1 MGADQN
7 LIRAAAQMGPKE
19 WDYSGIM
26 KGISAIGQYIST
38 KKAIANE
45 VMAQGQKA
53 FQSVPSEVFEGKYG
67 DYNLDFVT
75 GAKQE
80 YFNANQII
88 AKSPAFTKKY
98 KNAVKT
104 INNIKSVLEKNKA
117 GLIKWEQIQNDVL
130 RGDKM
135 SNVSAGI
142 GSEANNR
149 LLDIVLNYETG
160 TLNESITFTNDG
172 VYFYDD
178 ELETNIN
185 IDDILLGYKGK
196 SKDLVKSSD
205 SFLSIVEKYGKKS
218 AKNNEPFDQ
227 KAVKTEINSII
238 DKLGA
243 TSLDDIRSFAY
254 DFSYGDQGTYVQS
267 QSDSIIKIT
276 DEELLKQNP
285 EKDPSTIDQIK
296 KNLLADAYDFN
307 NASELEAGLEKWLF
321 DIVEDKHLNT
331 EGGKSVK
338 GNIKLDWTGSDN
350 TAVYLRPTDIPNIAE
365 GVRER
370 TTFVVGGTRFKYL
383 NNQWVWDAS
392 GKGDEPVTGSKGQ
405 NYDHKDGSDEA
416 LLYRLNNNPIISEA
430 LKGDKKSKASSDSTS
445 VLPIHSSDSTS
456 KIVNF
461 EGEAASDQNGYKIKF

>member
-7 LIRAAAQMGPKE
+7 LIRAAAQLGPKPF
-19 WDYSGIM
+19 DYSGIM

-38 KKAIANE
+38 KKAVANE

-75 GAKQE
+75 SAKQE

-104 INNIKSVLEKNKA
+104 VNNIKSVLEKNKA

-130 RGDKM
+130 NGNLFT
-135 SNVSAGI
+135 NVSNGI

-149 LLDIVLNYETG
+149 LLDIVTNSETG
-160 TLNESITFTNDG
+160 TLNESITFTNNG
-172 VYFYDD
+172 PVFYDD

-321 DIVEDKHLNT
+321 DIVEDKYLNT

-383 NNQWVWDAS
+383 NNQWEWDAN
-392 GKGDEPVTGSKGQ
+392 GEFEPVTGAEGQ

-445 VLPIHSSDSTS
+445 VLPIHSPDTT
-456 KIVNF
+456 
-461 EGEAASDQNGYKIKF
+461 Q

>member
-7 LIRAAAQMGPKE
+7 LIRAAAQLGPKPF
-19 WDYSGIM
+19 DYSGIM
-26 KGISAIGQYIST
+26 KGIGAIGQYIST

-45 VMAQGQKA
+45 IMSQGEKA

-75 GAKQE
+75 SAKQE

-104 INNIKSVLEKNKA
+104 INNIKTVLEKNKA

-130 RGDKM
+130 NGDLFT
-135 SNVSAGI
+135 NVSAGI

-149 LLDIVLNYETG
+149 LLDIVTNSQTG

-172 VYFYDD
+172 IYFYDD
-178 ELETNIN
+178 ELEKNIN

-205 SFLSIVEKYGKKS
+205 NFLSIVEKYGEKS

-227 KAVKTEINSII
+227 NAVKTEINSIV

-254 DFSYGDQGTYVQS
+254 DFSYGNQGTYVQS

-296 KNLLADAYDFN
+296 KNLLADAYNFN
-307 NASELEAGLEKWLF
+307 NASELEAGLKKWLF
-321 DIVEDKHLNT
+321 DIVEDKHLTT
-331 EGGKSVK
+331 EGGEGEGGSV
-338 GNIKLDWTGSDN
+338 KLDWTGQDN
-350 TAVYLRPTDIPNIAE
+350 TAVYLKPREIPKIVE
-365 GVRER
+365 GIKGK
-370 TTFVVGGTRFKYL
+370 TTFTVDGTRFKFL
-383 NNQWVWDAS
+383 NNQWVWDAN
-392 GKGDEPVTGSKGQ
+392 GEFEPVTGAEGQ
-405 NYDHKDGSDEA
+405 NYNYKDGSNDA
-416 LLYRLNNNPIISEA
+416 LKYRLGNNKQIVDAFENNGLPV
-430 LKGDKKSKASSDSTS
+430 KKK
-445 VLPIHSSDSTS
+445 
-456 KIVNF
+456 KQ
-461 EGEAASDQNGYKIKF
+461 G

>member
-7 LIRAAAQMGPKE
+7 LIRAAAQLGPKPF
-19 WDYSGIM
+19 DYSGIM

-53 FQSVPSEVFEGKYG
+53 FQSVPSEVFEGKFG

-75 GAKQE
+75 SAKQE
-80 YFNANQII
+80 YFNAKQIS

-104 INNIKSVLEKNKA
+104 INNIKTVLEKNKA

-130 RGDKM
+130 NGNLFT
-135 SNVSAGI
+135 NVSAGI

-149 LLDIVLNYETG
+149 LLDIVTNSQTG

-172 VYFYDD
+172 IYFYDD
-178 ELETNIN
+178 ELEKNIN

-205 SFLSIVEKYGKKS
+205 NFLSIVEKYGEKS

-227 KAVKTEINSII
+227 NAVKTEINSIV

-267 QSDSIIKIT
+267 QSDSIIQIT

-296 KNLLADAYDFN
+296 KNLLADAYNFN
-307 NASELEAGLEKWLF
+307 NASELEAGLKKWLF
-321 DIVEDKHLNT
+321 DIVKDKHLNT
-331 EGGKSVK
+331 EGGEGEGGS
-338 GNIKLDWTGSDN
+338 IKLDWTGQDN
-350 TAVYLRPTDIPNIAE
+350 TAVYLKSQEIPKIVE
-365 GVRER
+365 GIKGK
-370 TTFVVGGTRFKYL
+370 TTFTVDGTRFKFL
-383 NNQWVWDAS
+383 NNQWVWDAN
-392 GKGDEPVTGSKGQ
+392 GEFEPVTGAEGQ
-405 NYDHKDGSDEA
+405 NYNYEDGSNDA
-416 LLYRLNNNPIISEA
+416 LSYRLGNNKRIVEA
-430 LKGDKKSKASSDSTS
+430 FKNNELPVKKK
-445 VLPIHSSDSTS
+445 
-456 KIVNF
+456 KQ
-461 EGEAASDQNGYKIKF
+461 G

>member
-7 LIRAAAQMGPKE
+7 LIRAAAQLGPKPF
-19 WDYSGIM
+19 DYSGIM
-26 KGISAIGQYIST
+26 KGIGAIGQYIST

-45 VMAQGQKA
+45 IMSQGEKA

-75 GAKQE
+75 SAKQE

-104 INNIKSVLEKNKA
+104 INNIKTVLEKNKA

-130 RGDKM
+130 NGDLFT
-135 SNVSAGI
+135 NVSAGI

-149 LLDIVLNYETG
+149 LLDIVTNSQTG

-172 VYFYDD
+172 IYFYDD
-178 ELETNIN
+178 ELEKNIN

-205 SFLSIVEKYGKKS
+205 NFLSIVEKYGENS

-227 KAVKTEINSII
+227 NAVKTEINSIV

-254 DFSYGDQGTYVQS
+254 DFSYGNQGTYVQS

-296 KNLLADAYDFN
+296 KNLLADAYNFN
-307 NASELEAGLEKWLF
+307 NASELEAGLKKWLF
-321 DIVEDKHLNT
+321 DIVEDKHLTT
-331 EGGKSVK
+331 EGGEGEGGSV
-338 GNIKLDWTGSDN
+338 KLDWTGQDN
-350 TAVYLRPTDIPNIAE
+350 TAVYLKPREIPKIVE
-365 GVRER
+365 GIKGK
-370 TTFVVGGTRFKYL
+370 TTFTVDGTRFKFL
-383 NNQWVWDAS
+383 NNQWVWDAN
-392 GKGDEPVTGSKGQ
+392 GEFEPVTGAEGQ
-405 NYDHKDGSDEA
+405 NYNYKDGSNDA
-416 LLYRLNNNPIISEA
+416 LKYRLGNNKQIVDAFENNGLPV
-430 LKGDKKSKASSDSTS
+430 KKK
-445 VLPIHSSDSTS
+445 
-456 KIVNF
+456 KQ
-461 EGEAASDQNGYKIKF
+461 G

>member
-7 LIRAAAQMGPKE
+7 LIRAAAQLGPKPF
-19 WDYSGIM
+19 DYSGIM

-45 VMAQGQKA
+45 VMAQGEKA

-75 GAKQE
+75 SAKQE

-104 INNIKSVLEKNKA
+104 INNIKTVLEKNKA

-130 RGDKM
+130 NGNLFT
-135 SNVSAGI
+135 NVSAGI

-149 LLDIVLNYETG
+149 LLDIVTNSQTG

-172 VYFYDD
+172 IYFYDD
-178 ELETNIN
+178 ELEKNIN

-205 SFLSIVEKYGKKS
+205 NFLSIVEKYGEKS
-218 AKNNEPFDQ
+218 AKNNDPFDQ
-227 KAVKTEINSII
+227 KAVKTEINSIV

-267 QSDSIIKIT
+267 QSDSIIQIT
-276 DEELLKQNP
+276 DQELLKQNP

-296 KNLLADAYDFN
+296 KNLLADAYSFN
-307 NASELEAGLEKWLF
+307 NASELEAGLKKWLF
-321 DIVEDKHLNT
+321 DIVQDKHLNT
-331 EGGKSVK
+331 EGGESE
-338 GNIKLDWTGSDN
+338 GGSIKLDWTGQDN
-350 TAVYLRPTDIPNIAE
+350 TAVYLKSQEIPKIVE
-365 GVRER
+365 GIKGK
-370 TTFVVGGTRFKYL
+370 TTFTVDGTRFKFL
-383 NNQWVWDAS
+383 NNQWVWDAN
-392 GKGDEPVTGSKGQ
+392 GEFEPVTGAEGQ
-405 NYDHKDGSDEA
+405 NYNYEDGSNDA
-416 LLYRLNNNPIISEA
+416 LSYRLGNNKRIVEA
-430 LKGDKKSKASSDSTS
+430 FKNNELPVKKK
-445 VLPIHSSDSTS
+445 
-456 KIVNF
+456 KQ
-461 EGEAASDQNGYKIKF
+461 G

>member
-7 LIRAAAQMGPKE
+7 LIRAAAQLGPKPF
-19 WDYSGIM
+19 DYSGIM
-26 KGISAIGQYIST
+26 KGIGAIGQYIST

-75 GAKQE
+75 SAKQE

-104 INNIKSVLEKNKA
+104 INNIKTVLEKNKA

-130 RGDKM
+130 NGNLFT
-135 SNVSAGI
+135 NVSAGI

-149 LLDIVLNYETG
+149 LLDIVNNSQTG

-172 VYFYDD
+172 IYFYDD
-178 ELETNIN
+178 ELEKNIN

-205 SFLSIVEKYGKKS
+205 NFLSIVEKYGEKS

-227 KAVKTEINSII
+227 NAVKTEINSIV

-267 QSDSIIKIT
+267 QSDSIIQIT

-296 KNLLADAYDFN
+296 KNLLADAYNFN
-307 NASELEAGLEKWLF
+307 NASELEAGLKKWLF
-321 DIVEDKHLNT
+321 DIVQDKHLNT
-331 EGGKSVK
+331 EGGEGEGGSV
-338 GNIKLDWTGSDN
+338 KLDWTGQDN
-350 TAVYLRPTDIPNIAE
+350 TAVYLKPREIPKIVE
-365 GVRER
+365 GIKGK
-370 TTFVVGGTRFKYL
+370 TTFTVDGTRFKFL
-383 NNQWVWDAS
+383 NNQWVWNAN
-392 GKGDEPVTGSKGQ
+392 GEFEPVTGAEGQ
-405 NYDHKDGSDEA
+405 NYNYEDGSNDA
-416 LLYRLNNNPIISEA
+416 LSYRLGNNKRIVEA
-430 LKGDKKSKASSDSTS
+430 FENNELPVKKK
-445 VLPIHSSDSTS
+445 
-456 KIVNF
+456 KQ
-461 EGEAASDQNGYKIKF
+461 G

>member
-7 LIRAAAQMGPKE
+7 LIRAAAQLGPKPF
-19 WDYSGIM
+19 DYSGIM
-26 KGISAIGQYIST
+26 KGIGAIGQYIST

-75 GAKQE
+75 SAKQE
-80 YFNANQII
+80 YFKANQII

-104 INNIKSVLEKNKA
+104 INNIKTVLEKNKA

-130 RGDKM
+130 NGNLFT
-135 SNVSAGI
+135 NVSAGI

-149 LLDIVLNYETG
+149 LLDIVTNSQTG

-172 VYFYDD
+172 IYFYDD
-178 ELETNIN
+178 ELEKNIN

-196 SKDLVKSSD
+196 SKELVKSSD
-205 SFLSIVEKYGKKS
+205 NFLSIVEKYGEKY
-218 AKNNEPFDQ
+218 AKNEEPFDP
-227 KAVKTEINSII
+227 KTVKTEINSII

-243 TSLDDIRSFAY
+243 ISLDDIRSFAY

-267 QSDSIIKIT
+267 QSDKIIKLS

-296 KNLLADAYDFN
+296 KNLLADAYGFN
-307 NASELEAGLEKWLF
+307 NSSELEAGLKDWLF
-321 DIVEDKHLNT
+321 NIVKEKYDNT
-331 EGGKSVK
+331 EPKLNGSDRTSVMLPIARRLYFEDEARLANIMEGKS
-338 GNIKLDWTGSDN
+338 GGENRTFNIQDITFD
-350 TAVYLRPTDIPNIAE
+350 YTDGKWRSNFNGIMESVE
-365 GVRER
+365 G
-370 TTFVVGGTRFKYL
+370 
-383 NNQWVWDAS
+383 NNQDV
-392 GKGDEPVTGSKGQ
+392 
-405 NYDHKDGSDEA
+405 KDGSGEA
-416 LLYRLNNNPIISEA
+416 LFNQLGQREA
-430 LKGDKKSKASSDSTS
+430 FKFLL
-445 VLPIHSSDSTS
+445 LPTYN
-456 KIVNF
+456 K
-461 EGEAASDQNGYKIKF
+461 